1 MKKLFLLVV
10 FVTSIYNSSQAQTPL
25 FKVLADVEGVEKN
38 TNYDFPKEKIGANG
52 GGYSLDPTMLTKPVQ
67 KIALVTFFL
76 EDPGTALNGS
86 LWRATDELGQK
97 FIDGFY
103 KQGIDPLVQKFKS
116 EGIDLLL
123 PNQFLDSPEKKEF
136 YKNFVVEHT
145 SLKKEKTESSAK
157 HRTKD
162 ADNEFV
168 AFGTKSSTVERLKV
182 TASSSEMKPLF
193 LINEGV
199 NINGVDAPPLM
210 MTSSGL
216 LTDKKMMT
224 SLGFDMAQQL
234 GVDAVLCIWVVSMK
248 PSGSYELY
256 GLQAISGYLFG
267 PNPIQRE
274 DGDDKGLTYAR
285 GLFYCGTRATFK
297 EVLIFQSMDKKKK
310 PEEPNYTGF
319 ENAMTV
325 MAGKMSAYLKTGK
338 RK

>member
-1 MKKLFLLVV
+1 MKKLFFLVV
-10 FVTSIYNSSQAQTPL
+10 FFTSTYFSSKAQTPL
-25 FKVLADVEGVEKN
+25 FKVLADLEEVEKK
-38 TNYDFPKEKIGANG
+38 TSYDFPKEKIGDNG
-52 GGYSLDPTMLTKPVQ
+52 GGYSLDPSMLAKPVQ
-67 KIALVTFFL
+67 KIALLTFFL

-103 KQGIDPLVQKFKS
+103 NQGIDPLVQKFKA

-123 PNQFLDSPEKKEF
+123 PNQYLDSPEKKEF
-136 YKNFVVEHT
+136 YKNYIVEHT
-145 SLKKEKTESSAK
+145 SLKKEKTETTAK
-157 HRTKD
+157 HKTKN

-168 AFGTKSSTVERLKV
+168 AFGNKSSTVERLKV
-182 TASSSEMKPLF
+182 TATASEMKPLF
-193 LINEGV
+193 LINEDV

-210 MTSSGL
+210 MTSSGI

-224 SLGFDMAQQL
+224 SLGFDMAQKL

-285 GLFYCGTRATFK
+285 GLFYGGTRATFK
-297 EVLIFQSMDKKKK
+297 EVLIFQSIDKKKK

-319 ENAMTV
+319 ENAMTA
-325 MAGKMSAYLKTGK
+325 MAGKLSAYLKTGK